1 MGPKLISMSY
11 IKFKCTRK
19 YGRPAANL
27 LGLLQWE
34 VGQKAIIAMT
44 LRNDAPQYFG

>member
-1 MGPKLISMSY
+1 MAALQLIYM
-11 IKFKCTRK
+11 
-19 YGRPAANL
+19 AA
-27 LGLLQWE
+27 LQWE